1 MNGGQMKRAFFI
13 ILYLTILVNL
23 FSSELVTVAEQS
35 DYKLTSA
42 YKDVMEFLFSAQTQT
57 DRIEILRLTT
67 SSEGRMVPLVVISNE
82 GIKSPKELILSGK
95 PAVLI
100 MANIHAGEIEGKEA
114 VLMLTRDFVEN
125 KDSHYLENQVV
136 LILPIFNPDG
146 NDKFGKNRRDN
157 GPELAGTR
165 YNGQFLDLNRDY
177 LKLESPEVRGLV
189 KLFNQ
194 WDPVLVMDLHTTNG
208 SFHRE
213 PVTYSTNVN
222 PNGDKGLSD
231 YMWKFFFPGT
241 AKILKETYGYDSLPY
256 GNFTDR
262 TKPEKGWS
270 NDAFLPR
277 YGHCYA
283 GLRNRFVV
291 LDENYSYA
299 DFKTR
304 VLACYGFIKSILQY
318 THQHIK
324 EMEKIVKA
332 ADINTKNNYA
342 RENFVLEFEIEK
354 LFDVTVKSYEFE
366 IEKIKEEDRD
376 KYPPWFGEYIV
387 KKTDVLKDYTVPYFC
402 KAVSKRSIPLPEA
415 YILLPYQDKI
425 IKNLQHHGIAVAKIR
440 KPFQAEVEV
449 FSIDQI
455 NPAQRLYQGHIF
467 IGLKGHYV
475 SETLTIPKD
484 SYLVSMK
491 QPLARLIPV
500 LLEPESEDSLAAWG
514 FFNRQ
519 LVSQW
524 TDKPML
530 YPVYRLPK
538 AITSIE
544 KYQE

>member
-1 MNGGQMKRAFFI
+1 MKRAFFI
-13 ILYLTILVNL
+13 FLFLTILVNL

-35 DYKLTSA
+35 NYKRTSA
-42 YKDVMEFLFSAQTQT
+42 YKDVMEFLFAAQTRS
-57 DRIEILRLTT
+57 DKIEILKLTT
-67 SSEGRMVPLVVISNE
+67 SAEGRLVPLVVISSD

-114 VLMLTRDFVEN
+114 TLMLTRDFVEN
-125 KDSHYLENQVV
+125 KDNHHLENQVV
-136 LILPIFNPDG
+136 LVIPIFNPDG

-165 YNGQFLDLNRDY
+165 YNGQYLDLNRDY

-194 WDPVLVMDLHTTNG
+194 WDPVLVVDLHTTNG
-208 SFHRE
+208 SYHRH

-222 PNGDKGLSD
+222 PNGDLSLAD
-231 YMWKFFFPGT
+231 YMWKRFFPGT
-241 AKILKETYGYDSLPY
+241 AKILKDTYGYDSIPY
-256 GNFTDR
+256 GNFTDWIQ
-262 TKPEKGWS
+262 PEKGWS

-277 YGHCYA
+277 YGNNYT
-283 GLRNRFVV
+283 GLRNRFTV
-291 LDENYSYA
+291 LDENYSYD

-324 EMEKIVKA
+324 EMEKMVKA
-332 ADINTKNNYA
+332 ADINTKNSYT
-342 RENFVLEFEIEK
+342 RENFILEFNEEK
-354 LFDVTVKSYEFE
+354 LFDVTVKSYEFQV
-366 IEKIKEEDRD
+366 EKIKEEDRSQ
-376 KYPPWFGEYIV
+376 YPPWFGDYIV
-387 KKTDVLKDYTVPYFC
+387 KKTDVYKDYTVPYYG
-402 KAVSKRSIPLPEA
+402 KAVPKRSIPLPGA
-415 YILLPYQDKI
+415 YIVLPYQDAV
-425 IKNLQHHGIAVAKIR
+425 IKNLQRHGITAAKIK

-449 FSIDQI
+449 FKIEEI
-455 NPAQRLYQGHIF
+455 KPAQRLYQGHVF

-475 SETLTIPKD
+475 PETLTIPKN
-484 SYLVSMK
+484 SYLISMR
-491 QPLARLIPV
+491 QPLARLLPV

-524 TDKPML
+524 TDKPLL
-530 YPVYRLPK
+530 YPVYRLRK
-538 AITSIE
+538 VITAVE
-544 KYQE
+544 RYQESVGQ

>member
-1 MNGGQMKRAFFI
+1 MKRAFFI
-13 ILYLTILVNL
+13 ILSLTVLVNL

-35 DYKLTSA
+35 DYKQTSA
-42 YKDVMEFLFSAQTQT
+42 YKDVMEFLFAAQTRS
-57 DRIEILRLTT
+57 DKIEILRLTT

-100 MANIHAGEIEGKEA
+100 MANIHGGEIEGKEA
-114 VLMLTRDFVEN
+114 TLMLIRDFVNN
-125 KDSHYLENQVV
+125 KDIQYLENQVV
-136 LILPIFNPDG
+136 LVIPIFNADG

-165 YNGQFLDLNRDY
+165 YNGQYLDLNRDY

-194 WDPVLVMDLHTTNG
+194 WDPVLVVDLHTTDG
-208 SFHRE
+208 SYHRE

-222 PNGDKGLSD
+222 PNGDMSLVD
-231 YMWKFFFPGT
+231 YMWKHFFPDT
-241 AKILKETYGYDSLPY
+241 AKILKDTYGYDSLPY
-256 GNFTDR
+256 GNFMDR

-270 NDAFLPR
+270 HDAFLPR
-277 YGHCYA
+277 YGHNYV
-283 GLRNRFVV
+283 GLRNRFTV
-291 LDENYSYA
+291 LDENYSHA

-304 VLACYGFIKSILQY
+304 VLGCYSFIKSILQY
-318 THQHIK
+318 THQHIR
-324 EMEKIVKA
+324 EMKKMVKA

-354 LFDVTVKSYEFE
+354 LFDVTVKSYEFK

-376 KYPPWFGEYIV
+376 KYPPWVGEYIA
-387 KKTDVLKDYTVPYFC
+387 KKTDVFKDYTVPYFC
-402 KAVSKRSIPLPEA
+402 KTVSKRSIPLPEA

-425 IKNLQHHGIAVAKIR
+425 IKNLQQHGIAAAKIS

-449 FSIDQI
+449 FKIEEVK
-455 NPAQRLYQGHIF
+455 PAQRLFQGHVF

-475 SETLTIPKD
+475 TETLTIPED
-484 SYLVSMK
+484 SYLISMK
-491 QPLARLIPV
+491 QPLARLLPV